1 MKLTPN
7 AVTGTLCVAANATSA
22 SVALPVGGGLIMT
35 MFNRGPQDAAVEFYP
50 AANMPAV
57 MPVAGT
63 NGSFVI
69 AANMP
74 AQNIFLPVTATHM
87 SYVSAGNSTLYGTRQ
102 ALLG

>member
-7 AVTGTLCVAANATSA
+7 PVTSTLCVAANATSA
-22 SVALPVGGGLIMT
+22 SIALPAGGGLVMSL
-35 MFNRGPQDAAVEFYP
+35 MNRGPQDVAVEFFP
-50 AANMPAV
+50 AANMPAT

-63 NGSFVI
+63 NGSFLV

-74 AQNIFLPVTATHM
+74 ARDVFLRTTDTHM
-87 SYVSAGNSTLYGTRQ
+87 SYVSAGNSTLYGSRC